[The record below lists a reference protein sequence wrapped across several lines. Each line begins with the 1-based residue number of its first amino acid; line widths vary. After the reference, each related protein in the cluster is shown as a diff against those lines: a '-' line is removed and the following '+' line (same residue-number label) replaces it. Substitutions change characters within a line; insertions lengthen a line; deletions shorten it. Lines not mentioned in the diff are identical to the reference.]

1 MIGAEAG
8 LAIGGS
14 VETVTAGEGA
24 EAASTTTAAG
34 AVAADGG
41 ACGLADGVDSAMCAC
56 TSRGGE
62 TTGGFTTTATGGGTT
77 ATIGRGGTA
86 PAGALAITGPTGGLL
101 AMARVAGGVVT
112 MGGACLTGGI
122 IFLGSG
128 RAGAVVAGGAAATVD
143 AGLAG
148 VAGAAIGVGRTG
160 VGGLLAPASSS
171 CFLARIAF
179 ITSPGLETCDRSI
192 LGAIDCAP
200 REEPA

>member
-41 ACGLADGVDSAMCAC
+41 ARGLADGVDWQCAPAIP
-56 TSRGGE
+56 SRGEE
-62 TTGGFTTTATGGGTT
+62 TTGQDRRPATGGGTT

-112 MGGACLTGGI
+112 MGGRSALP
-122 IFLGSG
+122 
-128 RAGAVVAGGAAATVD
+128 AA
-143 AGLAG
+143 
-148 VAGAAIGVGRTG
+148 
-160 VGGLLAPASSS
+160 
-171 CFLARIAF
+171 
-179 ITSPGLETCDRSI
+179 
-192 LGAIDCAP
+192 
-200 REEPA
+200 